1 MNGLLQSC
9 ERPVRIKDKVKGGY
23 MFVPCGH
30 CDSCRRKYQLA
41 WRERLEAESR
51 NSVSVLFFTLTYDNE
66 HVPIATLSSDG
77 KFLSVNRK
85 SIDNIYFDEFDFD
98 VDINQFPQL
107 CINHNSNEYV
117 KNSFP
122 VVCRED
128 IQLFIKRLRRRL
140 EYDSH
145 SLLSDLSDDDKTF
158 RYFVC
163 AEYGPNTFRPHY
175 HGLLFFKSKRTSKAV
190 AERYIYESWQ
200 LCDRR
205 NLDCQEV
212 FSCASSYVSKYVVA
226 DTRLPLIL
234 QVPALATFSLRSS
247 RPAIGACILSFDEL
261 FDKVK
266 QHSLVVNKVTV
277 DTDGV
282 ACNVS
287 VPISSRVINRYFVP
301 LYKESIFTRDD
312 LLQFYS
318 SYLKFVSD
326 YELTKWSDLS
336 YRALSEF
343 LPNRIKQV
351 DSYVDALRVDYPN
364 STLSDV
370 YKHLTYE
377 EICFGIR
384 QNRSSLIHYIL
395 NHILDGKSLIDYV
408 DTRLDLKT
416 VRFSMLYASFVD
428 SFNHSSISHHPFDV
442 LYWSYPSLFA
452 DLPRYLPSLTRSE
465 YVSLHLRFF
474 SIGYDLSE
482 FYDSSGLLIDYHI
495 PKYNTT
501 SEYVSYISSIRD
513 SVIKFNK
520 SRKLAQAEAL
530 KTNIYSPI

>member
-1 MNGLLQSC
+1 MNNLLQSC

-23 MFVPCGH
+23 MYVPCGH
-30 CDSCRRKYQLA
+30 CDSCRRKYQLQ

-66 HVPIATLSSDG
+66 HVPIASLSPDG

-85 SIDNIYFDEFDFD
+85 SIDNIYFDDYDVNFDSQ
-98 VDINQFPQL
+98 QFPKL

-117 KNSFP
+117 TNSFP

-128 IQLFIKRLRRRL
+128 VQLFIKRLRRRV

-145 SLLSDLSDDDKTF
+145 SLLSGVSSSDKAF
-158 RYFVC
+158 RYFI
-163 AEYGPNTFRPHY
+163 ASEYGPNTFRPHY

-190 AERYIYESWQ
+190 AQRYIYESWQ

-226 DTRLPLIL
+226 DTRVPLIL
-234 QVPALATFSLRSS
+234 QIPPLATFSLRSS
-247 RPAIGACILSFDEL
+247 RPAIGSCVLNFNEL
-261 FDKVK
+261 CDKVK
-266 QHSLVVNKVTV
+266 LHSLVINKVV
-277 DTDGV
+277 VNTDGV

-287 VPISSRVINRYFVP
+287 VPISSRVINRFFVP
-301 LYKESIFTRDD
+301 LYREFSYSRDK

-318 SYLKFVSD
+318 SYLKYVSD
-326 YELTKWSDLS
+326 YQLTKWSELS
-336 YRALSEF
+336 YRTLSKY

-351 DSYVDALRVDYPN
+351 DSYIDSLRADYPL
-364 STLSDV
+364 STLSDI
-370 YKHLTYE
+370 YRHLTYE
-377 EICFGIR
+377 EIIFGIR

-395 NHILDGKSLIDYV
+395 HHISDGISLIDYV

-416 VRFSMLYASFVD
+416 VKFSMLYSNFVD
-428 SFNHSSISHHPFDV
+428 SFNQSSISHHSLDV
-442 LYWSYPSLFA
+442 LYWSYPSLFE
-452 DLPRYLPSLTRSE
+452 DLPRYLYSLTHSE
-465 YVSLHLRFF
+465 YVSLSLRFI
-474 SIGYDLSE
+474 SIGYDLE
-482 FYDSSGLLIDYHI
+482 DFYDSCGLLIDFHI
-495 PKYNTT
+495 PKYTST
-501 SEYVSYISSIRD
+501 SEYLSYINSIRD
-513 SVIKFNK
+513 SVTKFNK

-530 KTNIYSPI
+530 KTNLYSPI